1 MAGEWAVFAGPAWAR
16 DSDSPVAH
24 LVGLFPSVREAYHAF
39 DRVSFLRLPVR
50 HGRLRWR
57 GTAPFGAA
65 IVQIEHLV
73 AHHRTP
79 THMLRDRLFSA
90 Q

>member
-1 MAGEWAVFAGPAWAR
+1 MAAEWAVFAGPAWPLDAE
-16 DSDSPVAH
+16 SPGTH
-24 LVGLFPSVREAYHAF
+24 LVGLFPSAREAYHAF
-39 DRVSFLRLPVR
+39 DHVSFLRLPFR

-73 AHHRTP
+73 ARRSTSAHGLGDRSLSTP
-79 THMLRDRLFSA
+79 
-90 Q
+90 